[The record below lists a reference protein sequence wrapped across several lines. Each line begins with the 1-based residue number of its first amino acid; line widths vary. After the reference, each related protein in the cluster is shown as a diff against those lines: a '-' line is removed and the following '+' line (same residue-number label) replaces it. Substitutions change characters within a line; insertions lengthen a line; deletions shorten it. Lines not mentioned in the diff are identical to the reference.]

1 MLILMLIQ
9 ISTRVPNI
17 IYCTSFVYLS
27 QFSFEHEKYIVIV
40 CSTTGEGEPPETV
53 LKFWRRIK
61 RTTLPANHL
70 CHISY
75 SLLGVVLN

>member
-1 MLILMLIQ
+1 
-9 ISTRVPNI
+9 
-17 IYCTSFVYLS
+17 
-27 QFSFEHEKYIVIV
+27 VIV

-53 LKFWRRIK
+53 TKFWRRIK

-75 SLLGVVLN
+75 SLLGGCSVKLIGSVRSR